1 MLRVLASRR
10 ALIATAATAVA
21 VHETREKLPIYPVP
35 DPMIVLV
42 ETPSELEKQ
51 IGIARRAVTA
61 SYLDAR
67 AQVQGVVSRWIGV
80 EQAVEKRLKSLVAP
94 DEPLTPGV
102 LYVGVATLTGS
113 VFARNRMLA
122 ARLLLPPTLFVLS
135 FNHFLPKTAH
145 NVSAYFGFL
154 EETHF
159 PTFAEKHE
167 IAKAHSAMTWE
178 RIKDATSSGQE
189 KLTSGVQGVLTR
201 LEDVTGLK
209 IKETLG
215 WGEGAVKATDIQA
228 KQVAKTVESEANA
241 ATSVVAQ
248 KVEDA
253 EQVVTDKVDAAEK
266 KVEEQPKRLV

>member
-1 MLRVLASRR
+1 
-10 ALIATAATAVA
+10 
-21 VHETREKLPIYPVP
+21 
-35 DPMIVLV
+35 MIVLV

-80 EQAVEKRLKSLVAP
+80 EQAVESASSSSQLDCFICLLTSVIYFRSERLKSLVAP